1 GVWVASIE
9 DIKCNVAGQNTS
21 HQIKRGLMASH
32 QDDPFTLSL
41 YRFDVLHTL
50 NVVSPFELLIT
61 APEGDGGFHHADAN
75 RAHHTTHQLILLF
88 LIQLG
93 EAQGDVHFSNIAA
106 GPVKKVEQAPK
117 PCPQRH
123 TDGYRQAGQQLEKT
137 QTKPGEPVARAIK
150 RNMELGIGFS
160 IHEYW

>member
-1 GVWVASIE
+1 
-9 DIKCNVAGQNTS
+9 
-21 HQIKRGLMASH
+21 MASH

-50 NVVSPFELLIT
+50 LVVSAFERLIT

-93 EAQGDVHFSNIAA
+93 EARGDVHFSNMAA
-106 GPVKKVEQAPK
+106 GPGKEVEQAPN
-117 PCPQRH
+117 PCPSGILMDIGRL
-123 TDGYRQAGQQLEKT
+123 ASSLK
-137 QTKPGEPVARAIK
+137 KPRPSQV
-150 RNMELGIGFS
+150 S
-160 IHEYW
+160 Q